1 MEQEADGIHLLAEG
15 KPAHAASPQMGNNAL
30 TALLLLLSRVPF
42 SSEELRTYFLRLT
55 ELFPHGDWRGAALGV
70 DHEDALSGC
79 LTLSLNLFS
88 FDGKT
93 LSASFDCRAP
103 LCANEENTGDV
114 IRRRVREAG
123 FQADEQRMFEAH
135 YVPEES
141 ELVQVLLSC
150 YTRVTGKEGKPV
162 AIGGGTYVHHI
173 PNGVAFGC
181 ADPGVD
187 NHMHGADEF
196 MVVDQMKKSAVI
208 FALAILEL
216 CR

>member
-1 MEQEADGIHLLAEG
+1 M
-15 KPAHAASPQMGNNAL
+15 
-30 TALLLLLSRVPF
+30 
-42 SSEELRTYFLRLT
+42 
-55 ELFPHGDWRGAALGV
+55 
-70 DHEDALSGC
+70 
-79 LTLSLNLFS
+79 
-88 FDGKT
+88 
-93 LSASFDCRAP
+93 
-103 LCANEENTGDV
+103 

>member
-1 MEQEADGIHLLAEG
+1 
-15 KPAHAASPQMGNNAL
+15 MGNNAL

-42 SSEELRTYFLRLT
+42 SSEELRTRFLRLT

-150 YTRVTGKEGKPV
+150 YTRVTGKD
-162 AIGGGTYVHHI
+162 